1 MIKTLSV
8 YDFIQEFKNYGR
20 GEQFSREGLVVLFDY
35 LEELEESTGIE
46 MELDIIAICC
56 DYTEY
61 KSLEDFKNDY
71 DYEDIETI
79 EDIEDFTQVIK
90 VSDASFIILNF

>member
-1 MIKTLSV
+1 MKKTISTN
-8 YDFIQEFKNYGR
+8 DFIQEFKNYGR
-20 GEQFSREGLVVLFDY
+20 GEQFSREGLITLFDY

-46 MELDIIAICC
+46 IELDIIAICC

-79 EDIEDFTQVIK
+79 EDIENYTTVIK
-90 VSDASFIILNF
+90 INDTSFIIQNF